1 MKLSEITCMS
11 FKALRRQ
18 LGLTGSHRPMVEPTA
33 DSDFCHEVIDKGW
46 LTEEQ
51 TAHAAMHYRLGR
63 SKSGRT
69 IFWMIDEWGIVRD
82 GRIGEAWASEMLRRR
97 APRLLQH
104 FKPSHCL
111 FGQHLLF
118 QEPDKEICVVES
130 EQSAVVLSELMPD
143 QTWLAAMYP
152 VNLNVQSFEPLQNR
166 SVMLYP
172 RTDPVGE
179 YFLAWL
185 ELADQ
190 AQRIYDINVSVSPLL
205 EDHTT
210 LEQKEHCIDLLDFIF
225 STTDFTD

>member
-1 MKLSEITCMS
+1 MKLSEIPCLS

-18 LGLTGSHRPMVEPTA
+18 LGLAADHRPMVEPTA
-33 DSDFCHEVIDKGW
+33 DSDFCHLIAAKGW

-51 TAHAAMHYRLGR
+51 TTHAAMHYRLGR

-97 APRLLQH
+97 APGLLH
-104 FKPSHCL
+104 DFHPSHCL

-118 QEPDKEICVVES
+118 LEPDREICVVES
-130 EQSAVVLSELMPD
+130 EQSAVILSELMPD
-143 QTWLAAMYP
+143 HIWLATMYP
-152 VNLNVQSFEPLQNR
+152 VNLNVQSFESLQYR

-172 RTDPVGE
+172 KTDPVGD
-179 YFLAWL
+179 YYLAWL

-190 AQRIYDINVSVSPLL
+190 AQRLYDINLSVSPLL
-205 EDHTT
+205 EDHASPA
-210 LEQKEHCIDLLDFIF
+210 QKEQRIDLVDFLT
-225 STTDFTD
+225 S